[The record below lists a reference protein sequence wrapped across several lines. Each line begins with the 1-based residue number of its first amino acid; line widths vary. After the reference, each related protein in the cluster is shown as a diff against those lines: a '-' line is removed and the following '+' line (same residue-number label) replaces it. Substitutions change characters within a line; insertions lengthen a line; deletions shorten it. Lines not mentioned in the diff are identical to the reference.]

1 MLNGFNYLIKVWLKA
16 GYCKTH
22 DQTSPSIKIITLK
35 LKADQVRMSEITEI
49 VQRKWSK

>member
-16 GYCKTH
+16 GYCKTY